1 MMDRAEQVLYR
12 NGTETRNLAFLP
24 GDEIRFTLRIRDC
37 SSVRFYLGNDEKV
50 LLSAEVPF
58 VREEN
63 GLRVFSHTLCMK
75 TVYSPGAGLF
85 FFHWEAETPSG
96 RVYSVE
102 EENRLEL
109 ADRFVNE
116 FQLTVYEPE
125 YPSPAWLDGGVF
137 YHIFVDRF
145 CRSGRSEKRSDA
157 VYRDDW
163 EDAVPEYPRVRGQEY
178 LNNTHFGG
186 DLYGV
191 AEKLDYLQELGVT
204 VLYLSP
210 VCDAF
215 SNHKYD
221 TGDYLSV
228 DRSFGGDEA
237 LRELCEKC
245 HERGMHVILDGVY
258 NHVGNDSVYF
268 NRYGKYPSLGAY
280 QSQDSPYYPWF
291 RFADYP
297 EQYECWW
304 GIRNLPQTGRNKDF
318 QNFIC
323 EQVIPKYMDLGA
335 DGFRLD
341 VVDEL
346 DSRFVEQ
353 ITAAV
358 KAKKPDAAVI
368 GEVWED
374 ASNKIAYEER
384 RRYFLGSQLDGVM
397 NYPLRNGMLRFLK
410 DGDASLLRYV
420 ADTLFC
426 HYPPDA
432 LAHTMNNIG
441 THDTARILTILGEE
455 DESTFELDNDT
466 LAVKKLSAEARVR
479 AIGLLSMGYEL
490 FASLPGVPCIY
501 YGDEAGM
508 EGYHDP
514 FNRRPFPWNR
524 VETELHDR
532 FRAVNLLRAKEPLF
546 ASREFALLD
555 LPEGTFGFRRGEGK
569 DFLAVLSNRSGKEL
583 RWHSDIPVT
592 ELLTNGAPCRDVLV
606 PNNTTMIFR
615 SVLS

>member
-1 MMDRAEQVLYR
+1 MRDQPYQVLRR
-12 NGTETRNLAFLP
+12 NGTETRNFAVLP
-24 GDEIRFTLRIRDC
+24 EDELCFSLYIREA

-50 LLSAEVPF
+50 LFSAEVPF

-63 GLRVFSHTLCMK
+63 GVREFSHTLCMK
-75 TVYSPGAGLF
+75 NVFPDGAGLF

-96 RVYSVE
+96 RVYSAE
-102 EENRLEL
+102 EENRLTL
-109 ADRFVNE
+109 SDRFANE
-116 FQLTVYEPE
+116 FQLTVYAPR
-125 YPSPAWLDGGVF
+125 YPAPSWLDGGVF

-145 CRSGRSEKRSDA
+145 FRSGKSQRRPDA
-157 VYRDDW
+157 VYREDW
-163 EDAVPEYPRVRGQEY
+163 EDAVPEYPRVRGEEY
-178 LNNTHFGG
+178 PNNTHFGG

-191 AEKLDYLQELGVT
+191 AEKLDYLQDLGVT
-204 VLYLSP
+204 TLYLSP

-245 HERGMHVILDGVY
+245 HQRGMHVILDGVF

-280 QSQDSPYYPWF
+280 QSADSPYYPWF
-291 RFADYP
+291 RFAEYP
-297 EQYECWW
+297 DQYESWW

-318 QNFIC
+318 QRFIC
-323 EQVIPKYMDLGA
+323 EQVLPKYMDLGA

-346 DSRFVEQ
+346 DSDFVEQ
-353 ITAAV
+353 ITASV

-374 ASNKIAYEER
+374 ASNKIAYDER
-384 RRYFLGSQLDGVM
+384 RRYFQGTQLDGVM
-397 NYPLRNGMLRFLK
+397 NYPLRNGMLLFLK
-410 DGDASLLRYV
+410 DGDSSLLRY
-420 ADTLFC
+420 ATDTLFC

-441 THDTARILTILGEE
+441 THDTERILTILGC
-455 DESTFELDNDT
+455 DGDFDADNDT
-466 LAVKKLSAEARVR
+466 LAYRKLSPQERKR
-479 AIGLLSMGYEL
+479 AIELLAMGYEL
-490 FASLPGVPCIY
+490 FAALPGVPCIY

-514 FNRRPFPWNR
+514 FNRRPFPWGHI
-524 VETELHDR
+524 EKELHDR
-532 FRAVNLLRAKEPLF
+532 FRAVNKLRAEEPLF
-546 ASREFALLD
+546 ASRVFEVLNG
-555 LPEGTFGFRRGEGK
+555 PEDTFDFRRGEGN
-569 DFLAVLSNRSGKEL
+569 DFLTVLSNRSGKEL
-583 RWHSDIPVT
+583 FWHFDVPVR
-592 ELLTNGAPCRDVLV
+592 ELLSGSEPQYDVKV
-606 PNNTTMIFR
+606 PDNTTMIFR
-615 SVLS
+615 SVV